1 MSPAADTRPI
11 YWEAH
16 GRIWSM
22 SGGKERMLPEA
33 EARTLLTFYRT
44 EGPKGDSWTRDY
56 MARCFRELHQAMG
69 DLHRRAAA

>member
-44 EGPKGDSWTRDY
+44 EGPKADRASADY
-56 MARCFRELHQAMG
+56 MARCFRELHDAVRAV
-69 DLHRRAAA
+69 RRAAA